1 MKVIPLAQLP
11 PNGCAVVYKILAMG
25 FLRERLFDMGIV
37 VGTRVVCERSVPSGS
52 GGIYVVRSARIAMR
66 YCDGKQVLVAVS

>member
-1 MKVIPLAQLP
+1 MRVIPLAQLP
-11 PNGCAVVYKILAMG
+11 PRGCAVVSEILATG

-37 VGTRVVCERSVPSGS
+37 VGTRVICERSVPSGS
-52 GGIYVVRSARIAMR
+52 GGVYVVRSARIAMR